1 MQPGCNTRSS
11 MSLLYRTKQA
21 DVTTKKRDCCTGPES
36 LAPLQPLS
44 SLEPPELTAVMPDR
58 PSGDTSAPEVGA
70 PSIQRSAVLR
80 VLHSLRMKS
89 DACIALFVGSASWL
103 GLQLTSAHCF
113 ECWATKLL
121 PAALLLAAASYLHE
135 RYRSVANKFRN
146 ILRAPHADSENSPA
160 ETSPTD
166 SSAP

>member
-1 MQPGCNTRSS
+1 
-11 MSLLYRTKQA
+11 MS
-21 DVTTKKRDCCTGPES
+21 PENP
-36 LAPLQPLS
+36 APLQPLS
-44 SLEPPELTAVMPDR
+44 SLVLPESNKLTPGR
-58 PSGDTSAPEVGA
+58 PSGDTSTPEVGA
-70 PSIQRSAVLR
+70 PSIQRSAALQ

-146 ILRAPHADSENSPA
+146 ILRAPHTDSENSPA